1 MAIKRLTRKELIER
15 GKEIFYDYMSS
26 SPTFFNL
33 GKIDKCTKENP
44 TPMHMLYQDHLET
57 IKENEERQK
66 MYREAISE
74 VKDDPECAKV
84 LEEQLKLLEE
94 EHDLLVNMNMES
106 QKETYKKQKTGID
119 YARSCVR
126 IPLDK
131 LVNSYYDD
139 FVLEVAFYDDIAV
152 SKGKFKEYAKLK
164 STEERKQF
172 IKDNTEITHMGLAF
186 FVGEEHKATVEL
198 LGKINMESAEAKD
211 LGITLLDSR
220 YSDFDTLSLKDTM
233 EISNND
239 LSQLFQSKIDLD
251 KENMTVLADKM
262 VGYDNY
268 KILKPDDGS
277 ETYFIR
283 YICPS
288 TGRVYFNELN
298 LSNLQIS
305 EYYKPSDYDSYIY
318 SWWSINNLGADPFG
332 KAMWRC

>member
-33 GKIDKCTKENP
+33 GRIDKCTKENP

-164 STEERKQF
+164 SAEERKQF

-233 EISNND
+233 EIANND

-268 KILKPDDGS
+268 KILSPKDDND
-277 ETYFIR
+277 TYFIR

-305 EYYKPSDYDSYIY
+305 EYYKPSDYDSFIY

>member
-1 MAIKRLTRKELIER
+1 MAIKRLSHEELIER
-15 GKEIFYDYMSS
+15 GKEIFYDYMSN

-33 GKIDKCTKENP
+33 GRVEKCTKENP

-66 MYREAISE
+66 MYTEAIAE
-74 VKDDPECAKV
+74 VKDDPECLEV
-84 LEEQLKLLEE
+84 LNSQLKLLQE
-94 EHDLLVNMNMES
+94 EHDLLTEMNMKS
-106 QKETYKKQKTGID
+106 QRETYKKNNGGID

-131 LVNSYYDD
+131 LINSYYDD

-152 SKGKFKEYAKLK
+152 SKGKFKEYKKLK
-164 STEERKQF
+164 TAEERKQF
-172 IKDNTEITHMGLAF
+172 IVDNTEITHMGLAF
-186 FVGEEHKATVEL
+186 FSGEEHRATVEL
-198 LGKINMESAEAKD
+198 LGKINTESEEAKD

-220 YSDFDTLSLKDTM
+220 YSDFDTLTLKDTM

-268 KILKPDDGS
+268 KILKPKDSD

-298 LSNLQIS
+298 ISNLGLSQ
-305 EYYKPSDYDSYIY
+305 YFKASDYDSYIY

>member
-1 MAIKRLTRKELIER
+1 MAIKRLSHEELIEK

-33 GKIDKCTKENP
+33 GRVENCPKNNP

-66 MYREAISE
+66 MYEEALAE
-74 VKDDPECAKV
+74 VKDDPECVEV
-84 LEEQLKLLEE
+84 LSKQLDLLKE
-94 EHDLLVNMNMES
+94 EHDLLTNMSMKS
-106 QKETYKKQKTGID
+106 QKENYAKNGGGID

-131 LVNSYYDD
+131 LINSYYDD

-152 SKGKFKEYAKLK
+152 SKGKFKDYKKLTT
-164 STEERKQF
+164 TEERKQF
-172 IKDNTEITHMGLAF
+172 IKDHTEITHLGLAF
-186 FVGEEHKATVEL
+186 FAGEEHKATVEL
-198 LGKINMESAEAKD
+198 LGSIDFNSEEARD
-211 LGITLLDSR
+211 LSITLLDSR
-220 YSDFDTLSLKDTM
+220 YSDFDTLTLKDTM
-233 EISNND
+233 EIANND

-251 KENMTVLADKM
+251 KENMTVLADKT

-268 KILKPDDGS
+268 KILKPKDSD

-298 LSNLQIS
+298 VNNLGLS
-305 EYYKPSDYDSYIY
+305 EYFKASDYDSYIY
-318 SWWSINNLGADPFG
+318 SWWSINNLGANPFG

>member
-1 MAIKRLTRKELIER
+1 MAIKRLTHEELIER
-15 GKEIFYDYMSS
+15 SREIFYDYMSGS
-26 SPTFFNL
+26 STFFNL
-33 GKIDKCTKENP
+33 GKIEDCTKENP

-66 MYREAISE
+66 MFKEAIAE
-74 VKDDPECAKV
+74 VKDDPECSKV
-84 LEEQLKLLEE
+84 LTEQLELLVK
-94 EHDLLVNMNMES
+94 EHDLLVNMNMAE
-106 QKETYKKQKTGID
+106 QRETYEKNKKGID

-131 LVNSYYDD
+131 LINSYYDD
-139 FVLEVAFYDDIAV
+139 FILEVAFYDDIAV
-152 SKGKFKEYAKLK
+152 SKGRFNEYKKLK
-164 STEERKQF
+164 TTEERKQF
-172 IKDNTEITHMGLAF
+172 IKDNTEITHLGLAF

-198 LGKINMESAEAKD
+198 LGKIDFDSEEAKD

-220 YSDFDTLSLKDTM
+220 YSDFNSLTLKDTM

-268 KILKPDDGS
+268 KILKPKDNDD
-277 ETYFIR
+277 TYFIR

-298 LSNLQIS
+298 LNNLKLS
-305 EYYKPSDYDSYIY
+305 EYYKSDDYDSFIY
-318 SWWSINNLGADPFG
+318 SWWSVNNLGANPFG